1 MGSRRP
7 VYSLELTG
15 TETDRIFSE
24 LKQNKPEQKNLTV
37 DQSLAAAGFF
47 LVFFLNQTN
56 EVGAQTIAPVSGGM
70 SASVTISSSSMVV
83 SVVTWSLCGR
93 TGAV

>member
-37 DQSLAAAGFF
+37 DQSLAVAG
-47 LVFFLNQTN
+47 FLNQTN